1 MNNRITAGRANTC
14 EHNEAVEL
22 QMRLFHEMAQRAR
35 SGYILQRARKLALGH
50 IPHGTHTHTKAFE
63 LDVRVYHNSYSAGG
77 IGIKTTRKFPPKYRH
92 SHAFMLKCSRSLT
105 MCSLL
110 TCDGFNTALC
120 ERERAH
126 WMLCAEFA
134 SGASCARQFVGVR
147 QRTRS
152 VGRRVFGAG
161 KSRARITYRAYQ
173 QRGYV
178 SGAISACVLKYIGNL
193 WQNCLTSIGH
203 RRHRATPA
211 HPHNPHNPR
220 RKTN

>member
-1 MNNRITAGRANTC
+1 M
-14 EHNEAVEL
+14 
-22 QMRLFHEMAQRAR
+22 
-35 SGYILQRARKLALGH
+35 
-50 IPHGTHTHTKAFE
+50 
-63 LDVRVYHNSYSAGG
+63 YHNSYSAGG

-92 SHAFMLKCSRSLT
+92 SHAFMLTCSRSLT

-110 TCDGFNTALC
+110 TCNGFILRRSAR
-120 ERERAH
+120 ERESTLDAVRNSRPEH
-126 WMLCAEFA
+126 RV
-134 SGASCARQFVGVR
+134 RQFVGVR

-152 VGRRVFGAG
+152 VVRRVFGAG

-211 HPHNPHNPR
+211 HPRTRRTRVAKLIEIPLNQGAAAARRLPR
-220 RKTN
+220 NIRRSVQFCG